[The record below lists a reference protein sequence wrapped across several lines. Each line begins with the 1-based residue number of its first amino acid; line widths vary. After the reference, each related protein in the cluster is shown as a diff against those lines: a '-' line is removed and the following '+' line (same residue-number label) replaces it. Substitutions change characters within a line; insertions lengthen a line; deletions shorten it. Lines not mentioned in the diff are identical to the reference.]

1 MLLFSCRCCV
11 AQSSFCSSAG
21 LSSSS
26 RRAKLRHSS
35 AYSWPGGSASASP
48 HGDGKGPFG
57 GFRVGD
63 AHPATTACPLPSPR
77 LHPGRPAWFQGS
89 PRTAFLQPSTQPPS
103 LREGGSIGV
112 SPPAALQDSDAQN
125 SGNVGPLHSPQ
136 PARKSRSPENRQGG
150 PPKGPASSTK
160 ATCPTVWPGVASA
173 SKVRQPTLSFSLSPT
188 GLCRQGWGG
197 GGGGGMVTSQNAQHS
212 QNSPHRCWQGG
223 EGDPDR
229 WEDDCGTY
237 WVSSGMASTALPY
250 TLQEPCCWSSAA
262 FPPLWSLQV
271 SSSVHPQYGGHP
283 ISATL
288 GDEGAHSPSTPSCPT
303 PADAGF
309 ALGSPPRRA
318 SPTPPITVQL
328 SSTPLP
334 VFVCTEYSLQ
344 HHPLLFDG
352 SLAGQKCRCMCMG
365 GEHSSASSPPAP
377 RALWVKD

>member
-1 MLLFSCRCCV
+1 MLTRPQQRVLSQAHGCIQGGQHGFRGALEKPSCSQAHSHHHWGREVRSGCPLLQPFRTLMPKIQAMWDRCTHRSQPGRAGPQRTGRGGPQRALHP
-11 AQSSFCSSAG
+11 AQ
-21 LSSSS
+21 
-26 RRAKLRHSS
+26 RPRAPRCGPV
-35 AYSWPGGSASASP
+35 WPAPRKSGSPRSASP
-48 HGDGKGPFG
+48 CPQRGCAGRDG
-57 GFRVGD
+57 
-63 AHPATTACPLPSPR
+63 
-77 LHPGRPAWFQGS
+77 
-89 PRTAFLQPSTQPPS
+89 
-103 LREGGSIGV
+103 EGG
-112 SPPAALQDSDAQN
+112 
-125 SGNVGPLHSPQ
+125 
-136 PARKSRSPENRQGG
+136 E
-150 PPKGPASSTK
+150 
-160 ATCPTVWPGVASA
+160 
-173 SKVRQPTLSFSLSPT
+173 
-188 GLCRQGWGG
+188 
-197 GGGGGMVTSQNAQHS
+197 GMVTSQNAQHS

-303 PADAGF
+303 PTDTGF

-377 RALWVKD
+377 CALWVKD

>member
-77 LHPGRPAWFQGS
+77 LYPGRPAWFQGS

-197 GGGGGMVTSQNAQHS
+197 GGGGA
-212 QNSPHRCWQGG
+212 
-223 EGDPDR
+223 
-229 WEDDCGTY
+229 
-237 WVSSGMASTALPY
+237 
-250 TLQEPCCWSSAA
+250 WS
-262 FPPLWSLQV
+262 
-271 SSSVHPQYGGHP
+271 HPKM
-283 ISATL
+283 
-288 GDEGAHSPSTPSCPT
+288 PSTPKTAPT
-303 PADAGF
+303 GAGKGGRVTQIDGRMTA
-309 ALGSPPRRA
+309 ALTG
-318 SPTPPITVQL
+318 
-328 SSTPLP
+328 
-334 VFVCTEYSLQ
+334 
-344 HHPLLFDG
+344 
-352 SLAGQKCRCMCMG
+352 
-365 GEHSSASSPPAP
+365 
-377 RALWVKD
+377 